1 MKNIC
6 VITGAPCFGMYK
18 VVHFLGKRG
27 VALINLQGASRK
39 KTEKEE
45 DTVLRYTADDK
56 TNIVLTREDIS
67 HCVLVLQPNRQNCW
81 RRLRKQETGVKQTTG
96 CRQKITRKV
105 RPSGCAYF
113 LGFLIAQAYAFA
125 TKPRRG

>member
-6 VITGAPCFGMYK
+6 VITGVSCFGMYK

-45 DTVLRYTADDK
+45 DIVLGYTADDK
-56 TNIVLTREDIS
+56 TNIVLTREDIR
-67 HCVLVLQPNRQNCW
+67 HCVLVLTT
-81 RRLRKQETGVKQTTG
+81 EQTE
-96 CRQKITRKV
+96 
-105 RPSGCAYF
+105 
-113 LGFLIAQAYAFA
+113 LLAQAAKTRNGSEA
-125 TKPRRG
+125 DNRLSKKNHPED

>member
-27 VALINLQGASRK
+27 VSLINLQDASRK
-39 KTEKEE
+39 RTEKEE
-45 DTVLRYTADDK
+45 GIAFGYTADNK
-56 TNIVLTREDIS
+56 TNIVLTREDIR
-67 HCVLVLQPNRQNCW
+67 HRVLVLTT
-81 RRLRKQETGVKQTTG
+81 EQTE
-96 CRQKITRKV
+96 
-105 RPSGCAYF
+105 
-113 LGFLIAQAYAFA
+113 LLAQAYAFA

>member
-27 VALINLQGASRK
+27 VSLINLQDASRK
-39 KTEKEE
+39 RTEKEE
-45 DTVLRYTADDK
+45 GIVFGYTADNK
-56 TNIVLTREDIS
+56 TNIVLTREDIR
-67 HCVLVLQPNRQNCW
+67 HRVLVLTT
-81 RRLRKQETGVKQTTG
+81 EQTE
-96 CRQKITRKV
+96 
-105 RPSGCAYF
+105 
-113 LGFLIAQAYAFA
+113 LLAQAYAFA